1 MKIALDIH
9 GVIDAAPEKF
19 VTLATHLRSF
29 SFDNE
34 VHIITG
40 ESISQK
46 LINQLLSYNHGEQFW
61 DHLVSIQ
68 DELVHFPS
76 TEVLRIN
83 EYGRPVFPEYDWNS
97 FKGRY
102 CKEHKIDLAIDDSP
116 EYAEY
121 FETPFLLY
129 THNTFNKE
137 NIE

>member
-1 MKIALDIH
+1 MKIALDVH

-61 DHLVSIQ
+61 DYLVSIQ
-68 DELVHFPS
+68 DELVNSPN
-76 TEVLRIN
+76 TEVIRIN
-83 EYGRPVFPEYDWNS
+83 EYGRPVFPDYDWNS

-102 CKEHKIDLAIDDSP
+102 CKEHKIDLAVDDSP

-121 FETPFLLY
+121 YDPSVTTFLLHDSKRY
-129 THNTFNKE
+129 PS
-137 NIE
+137 